1 LFRDQHKACDF
12 LYQDRLE
19 QYKKDGILTKLD
31 TAFSRGSEKKVYV
44 QNKMFEN
51 SKELFEWLK
60 NGVSFFVCGDKQ
72 RMAKDVRNASY

>member
-1 LFRDQHKACDF
+1 
-12 LYQDRLE
+12 
-19 QYKKDGILTKLD
+19 
-31 TAFSRGSEKKVYV
+31 
-44 QNKMFEN
+44 MFEN